1 MEKKEDGSKVYRNQ
15 KQEEQFSYY
24 QMECSNSNRESLE
37 DDNEASKKPT
47 DKNNKRRDVSQI
59 VKLRLVDVRR
69 KKDEKISKLRS
80 SIF

>member
-15 KQEEQFSYY
+15 KQEEQLSYY

-37 DDNEASKKPT
+37 DDNEAKKPT
-47 DKNNKRRDVSQI
+47 DKSNKRRDVSQI

-69 KKDEKISKLRS
+69 KKDEKISKLKL
-80 SIF
+80 SIS